1 MAHFVKGKKIKEW
14 PHTICAIG
22 LAVSIFD
29 PSRHRSGESF
39 NRWQKTTPKIIV
51 LSGDGK
57 SHLINIM
64 RETIY
69 ILQGVHC
76 NCFPML
82 RSQDI
87 KFSLWG
93 KSYFFLKKFPGIFY
107 KQCDLFCPILMARAI
122 VICLCEPF

>member
-14 PHTICAIG
+14 PHTKCAIG
-22 LAVSIFD
+22 LAVCSFY
-29 PSRHRSGESF
+29 PCRHRSGESF
-39 NRWQKTTPKIIV
+39 NRWQKTTPIIIV

-64 RETIY
+64 RKTIY
-69 ILQGVHC
+69 ILQRLHRDGL
-76 NCFPML
+76 PML

-93 KSYFFLKKFPGIFY
+93 KSYFCLKKFPG
-107 KQCDLFCPILMARAI
+107 
-122 VICLCEPF
+122 